1 MTKTFYAFEETQYNT
16 TCYSYTCRI
25 VNFFLSI
32 IVKIYKKICKRTIVH
47 KFDTLRKASVVEDV
61 VTHKDL
67 QKGDMIVHPG
77 I

>member
-1 MTKTFYAFEETQYNT
+1 M
-16 TCYSYTCRI
+16 
-25 VNFFLSI
+25 
-32 IVKIYKKICKRTIVH
+32 VH

-67 QKGDMIVHPG
+67 QEGDMIVHPG